1 MSFNIRY
8 FNWEKIKRMSEE
20 NDFQTFDKL
29 MTKPDLCYMEDMIS
43 SKILKE
49 YGKREKD
56 GRKKLYKKIK
66 EKDKKEVKKEIKK
79 NKDGKQR
86 SKKHK
91 SKS

>member
-29 MTKPDLCYMEDMIS
+29 IIGPDLCYIEDMIS
-43 SKILKE
+43 SKVLKE
-49 YGKREKD
+49 YGKRGKED
-56 GRKKLYKKIK
+56 RKKLYKKIK
-66 EKDKKEVKKEIKK
+66 DKDKKEVKKLIKK
-79 NKDGKQR
+79 SKNGKQR